1 MVRRN
6 ALLAFVICGIAG
18 VLVDVDHVISY
29 YFVPEWGGHF
39 LHPPLFVAS
48 CVVLVGL
55 SAYLGGLLLRQ
66 ILKRR

>member
-18 VLVDVDHVISY
+18 VLIDVDHLISY
-29 YFVPEWGGHF
+29 CFVPEWDRHF
-39 LHPPLFVAS
+39 LHAPLLIAS
-48 CVVLVGL
+48 CAVLVGL
-55 SAYLGGLLLRQ
+55 GAYLGGLLIRQ